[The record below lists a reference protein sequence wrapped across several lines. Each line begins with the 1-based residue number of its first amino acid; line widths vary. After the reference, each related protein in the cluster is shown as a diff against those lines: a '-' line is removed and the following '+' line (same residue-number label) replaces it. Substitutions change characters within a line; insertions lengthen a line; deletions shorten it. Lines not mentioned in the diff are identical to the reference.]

1 LCSIEV
7 VTTWSPGRRSPLIAW
22 FSAAVAFSVKMNRE
36 LSRASKRTAR
46 RSRASKRSRAERIER
61 MWPERPGLPARRI
74 AEATAS
80 AVPGGLGSD
89 VAALSR

>member
-1 LCSIEV
+1 M
-7 VTTWSPGRRSPLIAW
+7 IAW
-22 FSAAVAFSVKMNRE
+22 FRAAVAFSVKTNRE
-36 LSRASKRTAR
+36 LSGASNRAAR
-46 RSRASKRSRAERIER
+46 RSRASKRSRADRIER

-74 AEATAS
+74 AAATAS